1 MKLKDYFKRLKDTG
15 KITEAEF
22 DTFLESIPEH
32 EMPDALLPV
41 IESKF
46 MTLDRAASHPEVN
59 KKLRAELLDPVDE
72 VVKKVFDKSLK
83 ELVGPEHAH
92 IINSEKNTYKK
103 LEALENL
110 ITSAVTKAK
119 TTPTTDEETKK
130 ELTSLKELKT
140 ELLKKLE
147 DAQNGFTAKEKELQT
162 GYESKLKDYQ
172 LGGELEKMSNSY
184 TLADAFESKRSA
196 ITKVILADL
205 KGKHKFSLGEKDGQ
219 PEVQVTDETGKPIFP
234 NNGNVQLTAKSLLD
248 EAFKDYVKQSDGSG
262 GQQRPNQENQPK
274 KFVTEP
280 NKNQGRSGVRTTLVQ
295 E

>member
-22 DTFLESIPEH
+22 DAFLESIPEH

-72 VVKKVFDKSLK
+72 VVRKVFDKSLK

-110 ITSAVTKAK
+110 ITTAVTKAK
-119 TTPTTDEETKK
+119 SSTTTDEDTKK
-130 ELTSLKELKT
+130 ELNNLKELKS

-147 DAQNGFTAKEKELQT
+147 DAQNGFVAKENELKSN
-162 GYESKLKDYQ
+162 YEKQLKDYQ

-184 TLADAFESKRSA
+184 ILADAFEPKRSA
-196 ITKVILADL
+196 ITKVILAEL
-205 KGKHKFSLGEKDGQ
+205 KSKHKFSLGEKDGQ
-219 PEVQVTDETGKPIFP
+219 TEIQVTDENGKPIFP

-248 EAFKDYVKQSDGSG
+248 EAFKDYVKQSDGSQ
-262 GQQRPNQENQPK
+262 GQQRQNQDTQPK
-274 KFVTEP
+274 KFDVS
-280 NKNQGRSGVRTTLVQ
+280 NNGKQGRSGVRTTLVQ